1 MQDPELTDE
10 ISDLEA
16 RIEELSASLERSR
29 KVILASQLAMLIGT
43 NWIVSA
49 LFGLLDSA
57 PAATIVAVSAII
69 GGLVLFGST
78 TATVKQL
85 LAAMEDAEARRAEL
99 IGQLD
104 LRTVEPRLDRERS
117 ESP

>member
-29 KVILASQLAMLIGT
+29 KFILAAKLAMLIGAT
-43 NWIVSA
+43 WMLAAV
-49 LFGLLDSA
+49 LGVLDSA

-69 GGLVLFGST
+69 GGIVLFGST
-78 TATVKQL
+78 TATVNQISD
-85 LAAMEDAEARRAEL
+85 AIQDAEARRAEL
-99 IGQLD
+99 IGQLE
-104 LRTVEPRLDRERS
+104 LRAVE
-117 ESP
+117 